1 MNTRRV
7 NGALFEKMARNGLKN
22 LLLHRDEINALN
34 VFPVADGDTG
44 TNMSLTLEKGLRYA
58 QSCNELCTY
67 LKSFSDGL
75 LFGARG
81 NSGVIL
87 SQIFNGFYQEL
98 SRCSAANVGDLRNAF
113 IRGYRAAYRSVVCP
127 VEGTILTVA
136 REGIER
142 TRSQIDRS
150 TTVETLLSIY
160 IAEMKQSLAQTPE
173 LLPVLKES
181 GVIDSGGAGYIYIVE
196 GMLKTLYGEEIEGI
210 ETASESL
217 SSKPAE
223 PSDGTVSLELFNENT
238 TFEHGYCME
247 FLLQLM
253 KGNGYTQRFRLD
265 TFIEDLQLF
274 GNSLVV
280 TQADKRVKVHIHTFK
295 PAKVISAAQEY
306 GEFLTFK
313 LENMHIQHAERDK
326 KLAQRKPHRTVSVVA
341 VANGEGMMKTFEEL
355 GCDVVLD
362 GGPTMN
368 TSSEEFTKAFSCID
382 ADAIVVLPNNKNI
395 VRAAEQ
401 AVRLSGLRHVTVLPT
416 ASMAEGYC
424 AVSMDIPDSGDIERR
439 IAQMREGAGSIHTLS
454 VAAATRSITRDG
466 VSCTAGQSIVLN
478 GEALMA
484 ADDDPFAALS
494 AALDRSEELEDLEC
508 CVIFLGEDA
517 GTDDEER
524 LTELFAERFPMMD
537 VTCIPGGQHVYR
549 WILGIF

>member
-7 NGALFEKMARNGLKN
+7 NGALFERMAKNGLRN
-22 LLLHRDEINALN
+22 LLLHREEINALN

-44 TNMSLTLEKGLRYA
+44 TNMSLTLEKGLKYA
-58 QSCNELCTY
+58 PSSNELCVY
-67 LKSFSDGL
+67 LKAFSEGL

-87 SQIFNGFYQEL
+87 SQLFNGFYQEL
-98 SRCSAANVGDLRNAF
+98 SRCSAANVGDLKNAF
-113 IRGYRAAYRSVVCP
+113 IRAYRVAYRSVVCP

-136 REGIER
+136 REGIEHAR
-142 TRSQIDRS
+142 NQIDRGTS
-150 TTVETLLSIY
+150 VETLLSIY
-160 IAEMKQSLAQTPE
+160 IAEMKQSLMQTPE

-181 GVIDSGGAGYIYIVE
+181 GVIDSGGAGYIYIIE
-196 GMLKTLYGEEIEGI
+196 GMLKTLYGEEIDGI
-210 ETASESL
+210 ESASETL
-217 SSKPAE
+217 AA
-223 PSDGTVSLELFNENT
+223 PSRANEGTVGLDLFNEDT
-238 TFEHGYCME
+238 HFEHGYCME

-253 KGNGYTQRFRLD
+253 KGNGYTQRFRID
-265 TFIEDLQLF
+265 AFIDDLQLY

-280 TQADKRVKVHIHTFK
+280 TQADRRVKVHIHTFK

-313 LENMHIQHAERDK
+313 LENMHIQHAEREQ
-326 KLAQRKPHRTVSVVA
+326 KLAARKSHRTLSVVA
-341 VANGEGMMKTFEEL
+341 VANGEGMIRTFEDL

-368 TSSEEFTKAFSCID
+368 TSSEEFMKAFSGID
-382 ADAIVVLPNNKNI
+382 ANAIVVLPNNKNI

-401 AVRLSGLRHVTVLPT
+401 AVKLANRTNVTVLKT

-424 AVSMDIPDSGDIERR
+424 AASMDIPDSDDVERR
-439 IAQMREGAGSIHTLS
+439 IAQMREGAASIHTLS
-454 VAAATRSITRDG
+454 VAAATRNITRDG
-466 VSCTAGQSIVLN
+466 VICTTGQSIVLN

-484 ADDDPFAALS
+484 ADDDPLTALNT
-494 AALDRSEELEDLEC
+494 ALDRAEGLEDLES
-508 CVIFLGEDA
+508 CVVFLGEDA
-517 GTDDEER
+517 AEEDEDR
-524 LTELFAERFPMMD
+524 LTELFSERYPMMD
-537 VTCIPGGQHVYR
+537 VTCIAGGQHVYR

>member
-7 NGALFEKMARNGLKN
+7 NGTLFEKMARNGLQN

-44 TNMSLTLEKGLRYA
+44 TNMCLTMEKGLRYA
-58 QSCNELCTY
+58 QSSPELCTY
-67 LKSFSDGL
+67 LKAFSEGL

-98 SRCSAANVGDLRNAF
+98 SRCTAANVGDLRNAF
-113 IRGYRAAYRSVVCP
+113 IRGYRVAYRSVVCP

-136 REGIER
+136 REGIEHAR
-142 TRSQIDRS
+142 NQIDRR
-150 TTVETLLSIY
+150 TNVETLLSIY
-160 IAEMKQSLAQTPE
+160 LSEMKKSLAETPE

-181 GVIDSGGAGYIYIVE
+181 GVIDSGGAGFIYIIE
-196 GMLKTLYGEEIEGI
+196 GMLKQLYGEEIEG
-210 ETASESL
+210 AESAPEPTNE
-217 SSKPAE
+217 PAA
-223 PSDGTVSLELFNENT
+223 DGTVSLDLFNENT
-238 TFEHGYCME
+238 VFEHGYCME

-253 KGNGYTQRFRLD
+253 KGNGYTQRFRID
-265 TFIEDLQLF
+265 AFIEDLQLF

-280 TQADKRVKVHIHTFK
+280 TQADRRVKVHIHTFK
-295 PAKVISAAQEY
+295 PAKVIAAAQEY

-326 KLAQRKPHRTVSVVA
+326 KLAEKRPHRTLSVVA
-341 VANGEGMMKTFEEL
+341 VANGEGMIETFENL
-355 GCDVVLD
+355 GCDVVLY

-368 TSSEEFTKAFSCID
+368 TSSEEFVKAFSGID

-401 AVRLSGLRHVTVLPT
+401 AVALSGRANVTVLHT

-424 AVSMDIPDSGDIERR
+424 AASMDLPDSGDVPRR
-439 IAQMREGAGSIHTLS
+439 IAQMREGADSIRTLS
-454 VAAATRSITRDG
+454 VAVATRSIARDG
-466 VSCTAGQSIVLN
+466 VTCAAGQNIVLF
-478 GEALMA
+478 GDALLAA
-484 ADDDPFAALS
+484 ADEPFAALEAGLD
-494 AALDRSEELEDLEC
+494 AAEGLDECEC

-517 GTDDEER
+517 DAADEER
-524 LTELFAERFPMMD
+524 LTELFSARFPMME
-537 VTCIPGGQHVYR
+537 VSCIAGGQHVYR
-549 WILGIF
+549 WLIGIF

>member
-7 NGALFEKMARNGLKN
+7 NGTLFEKMARNGLNN

-58 QSCNELCTY
+58 QSSPELCTY
-67 LKSFSDGL
+67 LKAFSEGL

-98 SRCSAANVGDLRNAF
+98 ARCTAANVGDLRNAF
-113 IRGYRAAYRSVVCP
+113 IRGYRVAYRSVVCP

-136 REGIER
+136 REGIEHAR
-142 TRSQIDRS
+142 NQIDRS
-150 TTVETLLSIY
+150 TSVETLLSIY
-160 IAEMKQSLAQTPE
+160 IAEMKKSLAETPE

-181 GVIDSGGAGYIYIVE
+181 GVIDSGGAGLIYIVE
-196 GMLKTLYGEEIEGI
+196 GMLKELYGEQIDGI
-210 ETASESL
+210 ETASETL
-217 SSKPAE
+217 SAPAAN
-223 PSDGTVSLELFNENT
+223 DGAVSLELFNENT
-238 TFEHGYCME
+238 QFEHGYCME

-253 KGNGYTQRFRLD
+253 KGNGYTQRFRID
-265 TFIEDLQLF
+265 AFIEDLQLF

-280 TQADKRVKVHIHTFK
+280 TQADRRVKVHIHTFK
-295 PAKVISAAQEY
+295 PAKVIAAAQEY

-313 LENMHIQHAERDK
+313 LENMHIQNAERDR
-326 KLAQRKPHRTVSVVA
+326 KLLEKKPHRTLSVVA
-341 VANGEGMMKTFEEL
+341 VANGEGMIKTFEEL

-368 TSSEEFTKAFSCID
+368 TSSEEFLKAFSGID

-401 AVRLSGLRHVTVLPT
+401 AVKLTGRTNVTVLHT
-416 ASMAEGYC
+416 ASMAEGYL
-424 AVSMDIPDSGDIERR
+424 AASMDIPDSDDVENR
-439 IAQMREGAGSIHTLS
+439 IAQMREGAASIHTLS
-454 VAAATRSITRDG
+454 VAFATRSITRDG
-466 VSCTAGQSIVLN
+466 VSCTAGQSIVLG
-478 GEALMA
+478 GEALLAA
-484 ADDDPFAALS
+484 ADDPFDALKTALS
-494 AALDRSEELEDLEC
+494 QAGDIEDCEC

-517 GTDDEER
+517 AQDDEER
-524 LTELFAERFPMMD
+524 LTAIFAERYPMME
-537 VTCIPGGQHVYR
+537 VSCIPGGQHVYR
-549 WILGIF
+549 FLIGIF

>member
-7 NGALFEKMARNGLKN
+7 NGALFERMAKNGLKN
-22 LLLHRDEINALN
+22 LLLHREEINALN

-44 TNMSLTLEKGLRYA
+44 TNMSLTLEKGLKYA
-58 QSCNELCTY
+58 QSNNELCTY
-67 LKSFSDGL
+67 LKAFSEGL

-113 IRGYRAAYRSVVCP
+113 IRGYRVAYRSVVCP

-142 TRSQIDRS
+142 TRSQIDRGTS
-150 TTVETLLSIY
+150 VETLLSIY
-160 IAEMKQSLAQTPE
+160 LAEMKQSLAQTPE

-196 GMLKTLYGEEIEGI
+196 GMLKTLYGEEIDGI
-210 ETASESL
+210 EKASESL
-217 SSKPAE
+217 VKPADA
-223 PSDGTVSLELFNENT
+223 SDGTVSLELFNENT
-238 TFEHGYCME
+238 HFEHGYCME

-326 KLAQRKPHRTVSVVA
+326 KLSEKRPHRTLSVVA
-341 VANGEGMMKTFEEL
+341 VANGEGMMQTFEDL
-355 GCDVVLD
+355 GCDIVLD

-368 TSSEEFTKAFSCID
+368 TSSEEFTKAFSGID
-382 ADAIVVLPNNKNI
+382 ANAIVVLPNNKNI

-401 AVRLSGLRHVTVLPT
+401 AVQLSGLHNVTVLKT

-424 AVSMDIPDSGDIERR
+424 AASMDIPDSDDVERR

-454 VAAATRSITRDG
+454 VAAATRNITRDG
-466 VSCTAGQSIVLN
+466 VSCTAGQNIVLN

-484 ADDDPFAALS
+484 ADDDPYTALN
-494 AALDRSEELEDLEC
+494 AALDKAEELNDLEC

-517 GTDDEER
+517 ADDDEDRLLDLFGER
-524 LTELFAERFPMMD
+524 YPMMD
-537 VTCIPGGQHVYR
+537 VTVISGGQHVYH
-549 WILGIF
+549 WILGVF

>member
-22 LLLHRDEINALN
+22 LLLHREEINALN

-44 TNMSLTLEKGLRYA
+44 TNMSLTLEKGLKYA
-58 QSCNELCTY
+58 QSSKELSTY
-67 LKSFSDGL
+67 LKAFSEGL

-98 SRCSAANVGDLRNAF
+98 SRCAAANVGDLRNAF
-113 IRGYRAAYRSVVCP
+113 IRGYRVAYRSVVCP

-136 REGIER
+136 REGIEHAR
-142 TRSQIDRS
+142 NQIDRS
-150 TTVETLLSIY
+150 TSVETLLSIY
-160 IAEMKQSLAQTPE
+160 IAEMKQSLKETPE

-181 GVIDSGGAGYIYIVE
+181 GVIDSGGAGYIYIIE
-196 GMLKTLYGEEIEGI
+196 GMLKELYGEQIDGV

-217 SSKPAE
+217 AKPSEA
-223 PSDGTVSLELFNENT
+223 SDGTVSLELFNENT
-238 TFEHGYCME
+238 QFEHGYCME

-253 KGNGYTQRFRLD
+253 KGNGYTQRFRID
-265 TFIEDLQLF
+265 TFIDDLQLY

-280 TQADKRVKVHIHTFK
+280 TQADRRVKVHIHTFK

-313 LENMHIQHAERDK
+313 LENMHIQHVERDK
-326 KLAQRKPHRTVSVVA
+326 KLAEKKPHRTLSVVA
-341 VANGEGMMKTFEEL
+341 VANGEGMIQTFEEL

-401 AVRLSGLRHVTVLPT
+401 AVKLSGKRNVTVLPT

-424 AVSMDIPDSGDIERR
+424 AASMDIPDSDDVERR
-439 IAQMREGAGSIHTLS
+439 IAQMREGAGSIRTLS
-454 VAAATRSITRDG
+454 VAAATRNITRDG
-466 VSCTAGQSIVLN
+466 VSCTTGQSIVLN
-478 GEALMA
+478 GEALIA

-494 AALDRSEELEDLEC
+494 AALDRTAELSDLEC
-508 CVIFLGEDA
+508 CVVFLGEDA
-517 GTDDEER
+517 QDEDEDR
-524 LTELFAERFPMMD
+524 LTELFGERYPMMD

-549 WILGIF
+549 WIFGIF